1 MIITVNAVDT
11 VFPLF
16 VCCTIL
22 CFIDCNPGVFPA
34 VAPMS
39 RTHELLRIL
48 DALLVDEGE
57 VVTRWLVFLG
67 WTALAMMGISTW
79 GNILFDI
86 LVLFILIEYV
96 MFGIMSEMSSY
107 KPNC

>member
-1 MIITVNAVDT
+1 MTKNDYNSQCRWYSIPIICLLYYI
-11 VFPLF
+11 LF
-16 VCCTIL
+16 YRLQSRCVSCC
-22 CFIDCNPGVFPA
+22 
-34 VAPMS
+34 

-67 WTALAMMGISTW
+67 WNALAMMGISTW